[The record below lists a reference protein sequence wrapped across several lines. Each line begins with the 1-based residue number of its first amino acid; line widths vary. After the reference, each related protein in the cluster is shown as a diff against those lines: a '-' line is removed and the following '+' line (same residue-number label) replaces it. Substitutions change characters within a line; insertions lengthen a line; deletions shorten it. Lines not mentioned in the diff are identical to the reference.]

1 MNTIAAHHAIRRHPI
16 VFSTLVVATA
26 GSMEVV
32 LRVGHDLLQFRL
44 SVLTVGILSGA
55 VLSLLGWLTLSRLDL
70 WRDLGLVGRPARAR
84 TLLWILPFVIY
95 GLLPLTQGFEVTPG
109 RVAAAV
115 AFGVL
120 IAFWKLTVLGLLL
133 YALLPRGARSGTALT
148 ALFWAGMH
156 AVFGILGGS
165 PVAPTLVL
173 ALSYVFL
180 IFAFVAVRLR
190 TGLLWPLV
198 GSYAL
203 LLATAS
209 ATQKSGASNLA
220 DSVEAMLPALGVS
233 VVLAVYGL
241 AAWPRRRRAAVQQP
255 GLDRSVETSV

>member
-16 VFSTLVVATA
+16 AFSTLVVATA
-26 GSMEVV
+26 GTIEVV
-32 LRVGHDLLQFRL
+32 LSVAHDLLPFQL

-55 VLSLLGWLTLSRLDL
+55 VLSLLGGLTISRLDL
-70 WRDLGLVGRPARAR
+70 WRELGLVGRPARAR
-84 TLLWILPFVIY
+84 TLLWFLPFVIF

-133 YALLPRGARSGTALT
+133 HALLHRGARSGAAL
-148 ALFWAGMH
+148 AAAFWAGMH
-156 AVFGILGGS
+156 AVFGILTGAF
-165 PVAPTLVL
+165 VTPTLVL
-173 ALSYVFL
+173 ALSYLFL
-180 IFAFVAVRLR
+180 SFAFIAVRLR
-190 TGLLWPLV
+190 TSLLWPLV

-209 ATQKSGASNLA
+209 AVQTDDASNLA
-220 DSVEAMLPALGVS
+220 DSVQAILPALGVS
-233 VVLAVYGL
+233 VLLAVYGL